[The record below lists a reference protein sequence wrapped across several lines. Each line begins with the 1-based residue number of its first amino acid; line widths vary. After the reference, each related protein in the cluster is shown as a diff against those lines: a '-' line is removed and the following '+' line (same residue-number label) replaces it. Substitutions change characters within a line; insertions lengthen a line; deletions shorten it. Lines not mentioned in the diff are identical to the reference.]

1 MEAVQLLACPPHVA
15 CWEQLDPNTAPELQ
29 DDLGSPPWD
38 DAVLTQLRDQAK
50 AGCLLCSL
58 DEWNEEDRDHA

>member
-1 MEAVQLLACPPHVA
+1 MEAVQTMACTPDVA
-15 CWEQLDPNTAPELQ
+15 CWEELDPDTALELQ

-38 DAVLTQLRDQAK
+38 DALLNQLRDQAK

-58 DEWNEEDRDHA
+58 DEWNEEDQDDA